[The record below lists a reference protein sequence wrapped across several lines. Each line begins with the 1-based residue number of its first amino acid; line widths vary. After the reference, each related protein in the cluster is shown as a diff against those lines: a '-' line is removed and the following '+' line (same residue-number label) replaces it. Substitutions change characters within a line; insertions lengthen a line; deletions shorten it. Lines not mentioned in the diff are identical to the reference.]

1 MRGTPRD
8 YRWLRTVVSWTPPR
22 QRGRIVTFPMPPIV
36 VLAAAVVVGLLF
48 KGSLRNFERV
58 RIHWWALAIGGLL
71 LQIVPIPSFPD
82 IRVSDGTAGALLL
95 SYGLLLG
102 FLAVN
107 RWVPAA
113 ALMAVGLLM
122 NIAVV
127 GANGGMPVS
136 ANAIIRAGGSE
147 QALIAAQD
155 SKHHLMTDDDVLRP
169 LADVIPI
176 PPPGR
181 VVLSIGDVLLYSGM
195 AWFVVQVMLG
205 RSRENPRPMAMWFP
219 AYRGKHAPAHW
230 RLPARNRTAGHA
242 AAGRSGS
249 GP

>member
-1 MRGTPRD
+1 
-8 YRWLRTVVSWTPPR
+8 
-22 QRGRIVTFPMPPIV
+22 MPPIL
-36 VLAAAVVVGLLF
+36 VLAVAIVVGLLF
-48 KGSLRNFERV
+48 GGSVRNFERV
-58 RIHWWALAIGGLL
+58 RIHWWALAIGGLV
-71 LQIVPIPSFPD
+71 LQVVPVPALPG
-82 IRVSDGTAGALLL
+82 VSSSVAATGALLL
-95 SYGLLLG
+95 SYALLLA

-113 ALMAVGLLM
+113 ALMALGLLL

-136 ANAIIRAGGSE
+136 AGAITRAGGSE

-155 SKHHLMTDDDVLRP
+155 SKHHLMTDGDVLWP

-181 VVLSIGDVLLYSGM
+181 VVLSIGDVLLYAGM
-195 AWFVVQVMLG
+195 AWFVVQVMLA

-219 AYRGKHAPAHW
+219 TYRGKHAPAHW
-230 RLPARNRTAGHA
+230 RLPARNRAAGPA

-249 GP
+249 AP

>member
-1 MRGTPRD
+1 
-8 YRWLRTVVSWTPPR
+8 
-22 QRGRIVTFPMPPIV
+22 MPPIA
-36 VLAAAVVVGLLF
+36 VLAVAVVVGLLC

-71 LQIVPIPSFPD
+71 LQVVPIPAVPA
-82 IRVSDGTAGALLL
+82 VSARDGATGALLL
-95 SYGLLLG
+95 SYGLLLA

-113 ALMAVGLLM
+113 ALMAAGLLM

-136 ANAIIRAGGSE
+136 ASAIIRAGGSE
-147 QALIAAQD
+147 EALIATQD
-155 SKHHLMTDDDVLRP
+155 SKHHLMTDDDVLQP

-181 VVLSIGDVLLYSGM
+181 VVLSIGDVLLYAGM
-195 AWFVVQVMLG
+195 AWFVFQVMLG

-230 RLPARNRTAGHA
+230 RLPARNRTAGPA
-242 AAGRSGS
+242 AAGRSGT